1 MIDIVFNCPTCNKR
15 PITYSFT
22 HNDKTDIIYE
32 CCHCGIIGLNNWN
45 SYCILKST
53 VLKHENKLSELQE
66 IIQLLIPEICP
77 YCKCEK
83 DHSPDCVIGKGLKY
97 KPLLLK

>member
-1 MIDIVFNCPTCNKR
+1 MIDIVFNCPSCNKR

-22 HNDKTDIIYE
+22 HNDKHDLIYE
-32 CCHCGIIGLNNWN
+32 CCGCSIIGLTNWN

-53 VLKHENKLSELQE
+53 VLKHENKILDLQE
-66 IIQLLIPEICP
+66 VVQLLISDICP
-77 YCKCEK
+77 YCKQEK
-83 DHSPDCVIGKGLKY
+83 LHSSDCMIGKCLNY